1 MEDRQ
6 QRCSRRKFLASAAAL
21 TLAGGVSASSAEP
34 QGDLPLSR
42 TRPMKPSNKGRKP
55 LAVITTVYRPL
66 SHAYHI
72 AGRFMYGYARG
83 GQLHV
88 PKHYIYSL
96 YVDQTPENDLSDDV
110 ARRFGVR
117 VTRRTSGVSMARAV
131 EDALIADGKLAVD
144 GVLLIAEHGNYPR
157 NDAGQI
163 LYPRLELM
171 EQIVNVF
178 RKTGQSVPVF
188 NDKHLSFTFDRA
200 KKMLAW
206 ARELKFPMMAGS
218 SLPVVWRTPSLELRL
233 DSPIEDA
240 LVAGYGPIEV
250 YGFHALETLHVMLER
265 RKGGESGVKAVTC
278 LSGKEVW
285 KAGDAG
291 RWSWDLLEAALSRS
305 ETVNPG
311 DIRDN
316 VGGVKVYNYNQT
328 PALAFLIEYNDGT
341 RGTVLLLNG
350 HVLDFTFAAKL
361 RGESKPA
368 SCLFHLPPPPGARF
382 FDAQVANLEKFFE
395 TGKAPYPVE
404 RTLLTTG
411 ILDAVMRSHQ
421 RGGVRIETPELAD
434 VRYSA
439 PADSGFLRGT
449 IADF

>member
-21 TLAGGVSASSAEP
+21 TLAGGVSARDESP

-42 TRPMKPSNKGRKP
+42 TRPSKPSTKGRKP
-55 LAVITTVYRPL
+55 IAVLTTTYRPL

-72 AGRFMYGYARG
+72 AGRFVHGYARG

-88 PKHYIYSL
+88 PKHYVHSL
-96 YVDQTPENDLSDDV
+96 YVDQTPENDLSEDL

-117 VTRRTSGVSMARAV
+117 VTRRTSGTSMARAV
-131 EDALIADGKLAVD
+131 EDALTVGGKLAVE

-157 NDAGQI
+157 NDLGQI

-178 RKTGQSVPVF
+178 RKTGQSEPVF
-188 NDKHLSFTFDRA
+188 NDKHLSYTFERG

-206 ARELKFPMMAGS
+206 SRELKFPMMAGS
-218 SLPVVWRTPSLELRL
+218 SLPVVWRTPELELKL
-233 DSPIEDA
+233 DSPVEDA

-278 LSGKEVW
+278 LSGKDVW

-291 RWSWDLLEAALSRS
+291 RWSWDLLESALSRS

-316 VGGVKVYNYNQT
+316 VGSMNVYSYKPT
-328 PALAFLIEYNDGT
+328 PAIAFLIEYRDGT

-350 HVLDFTFAAKL
+350 HVLDVTFAAKL
-361 RGESKPA
+361 RDEAKPV

-382 FDAQVANLEKFFE
+382 FDALNTNIERFLES
-395 TGKAPYPVE
+395 GKAPYPVE

-411 ILDAVMRSHQ
+411 ILDAVMRSHHN
-421 RGGVRIETPELAD
+421 GGVRIETPELD
-434 VRYSA
+434 VRYTA
-439 PADSGFLRGT
+439 PADSGFVRGR